1 MIYSRAFAERHFKSI
16 LVQVKIIHEARMQL
30 RDLLSVSSSLFLI
43 FSRRRKESS
52 LKCPLIESNTER
64 QARSEM
70 YRKNETFRKK
80 REETGGEK
88 NISTESRVRR
98 TLNNLNVLLSGF
110 RVSIKMS

>member
-30 RDLLSVSSSLFLI
+30 RDLLSVSFSLSI

>member
-30 RDLLSVSSSLFLI
+30 RDLLSISFSFFI

-80 REETGGEK
+80 GRKRGEK
-88 NISTESRVRR
+88 KIFQQSH
-98 TLNNLNVLLSGF
+98 
-110 RVSIKMS
+110 VSDAH